1 MNNAMNSIDSSH
13 MEIFWACG
21 VFDNAMIMPVRLGD
35 TKNKLV
41 VVRGTNT
48 RGQINGYAW
57 NTRGQISGYA
67 WNKSCKVLMH
77 SNPRQSIVNSWNISE
92 NMFGSFV

>member
-1 MNNAMNSIDSSH
+1 MNSIDSSH

-21 VFDNAMIMPVRLGD
+21 AFDNAMIMPVRLED

-92 NMFGSFV
+92 NMFGSFM

>member
-1 MNNAMNSIDSSH
+1 

-21 VFDNAMIMPVRLGD
+21 TFDNAMIMPVRLGD

-41 VVRGTNT
+41 VVCRTNT
-48 RGQINGYAW
+48 RGQISGYAW
-57 NTRGQISGYA
+57 NTRGQICGYA

>member
-1 MNNAMNSIDSSH
+1 MNSIDSSH
-13 MEIFWACG
+13 MKNFWACG
-21 VFDNAMIMPVRLGD
+21 AFDNAMIMPVRLGD

-41 VVRGTNT
+41 VVCGTNT
-48 RGQINGYAW
+48 RGQISGYAW
-57 NTRGQISGYA
+57 NTRGQICGYA

-92 NMFGSFV
+92 NTFGSFV

>member
-13 MEIFWACG
+13 MKNFWACG
-21 VFDNAMIMPVRLGD
+21 AFDNAMIMPVRLGD

-77 SNPRQSIVNSWNISE
+77 SNPRHSIVNSRNISE

>member
-21 VFDNAMIMPVRLGD
+21 AFDNAMIMPVRLGD

-48 RGQINGYAW
+48 R
-57 NTRGQISGYA
+57 RQISGYA

-92 NMFGSFV
+92 NTFGSFV

>member
-1 MNNAMNSIDSSH
+1 
-13 MEIFWACG
+13 
-21 VFDNAMIMPVRLGD
+21 MPVRLED

-41 VVRGTNT
+41 VVRETTT
-48 RGQINGYAW
+48 RGQISGYAW
-57 NTRGQISGYA
+57 DTKRQISGYA

-77 SNPRQSIVNSWNISE
+77 SNLRQSIVNSWNISE

>member
-13 MEIFWACG
+13 MEIFWARSA
-21 VFDNAMIMPVRLGD
+21 FDNAMIMPVRLGD

>member
-1 MNNAMNSIDSSH
+1 
-13 MEIFWACG
+13 MEIFWAYG
-21 VFDNAMIMPVRLGD
+21 AFDNAMIMPVRFGD

-41 VVRGTNT
+41 VIRGTNT
-48 RGQINGYAW
+48 RGQISGYAW
-57 NTRGQISGYA
+57 DTKRQISGYA